1 MSNFSNEMP
10 QISLDYFVNLL
21 TTLKSQIDGVSEID
35 DLWTKFI
42 PQVQEKYQGSIQ
54 LQDSVSIGDLFINL
68 VLNDLAISI
77 IENKIIKDSIIT
89 PWDINNGIRI
99 SEVLSSIFPNS
110 AGQTF
115 QVEIRNN
122 IAMKIYNADI
132 EEEFA
137 FGFLTFVLNFLPN
150 ELHNN
155 IIFINNSPLQL
166 LSNGLMYNR
175 YIINQD
181 IYGKYK
187 YSCVINTN
195 TYIFNTILFMK
206 GFNTG
211 LLLFS
216 GTEENTY
223 LTDIKEYSY
232 NDDEVVVKDL
242 KM

>member
-77 IENKIIKDSIIT
+77 IENKIIKDAIIT

-110 AGQTF
+110 TGQTF

-122 IAMKIYNADI
+122 NAIYNADI

-155 IIFINNSPLQL
+155 ILLIKIFMVNINIVVSSITTL
-166 LSNGLMYNR
+166 
-175 YIINQD
+175 
-181 IYGKYK
+181 
-187 YSCVINTN
+187 
-195 TYIFNTILFMK
+195 TYLILFC
-206 GFNTG
+206 
-211 LLLFS
+211 L
-216 GTEENTY
+216 
-223 LTDIKEYSY
+223 
-232 NDDEVVVKDL
+232 
-242 KM
+242 